1 VTAVLVTGATGQ
13 DGSYLCE
20 RLAEEGA
27 TVHAV
32 VEDADAAAALPWLAT
47 ATLHQV
53 DLRDSAAL
61 REVVLTTTPGE
72 VYNLAGLSS
81 VGRSWNEPVLT
92 AELNAVPVAVLLA
105 AVREVQ
111 QSSSVD
117 VRFVQASSAE
127 IFGDPPASPQDEGTP
142 VEPTNPY
149 GAAKAYAH
157 HMVAIYRSLGLHASS
172 VVLYNHE
179 SPRRPPQFVTR
190 KITAAVARIALG
202 HQEHVTLGTLAT
214 RRDWGWAPD
223 YVDGMVRAAR
233 HDEPLDVVLATGR
246 THTIGEFADA
256 ALHAAGVEPRPGLVR
271 VDAELAR
278 PTDATEQCG
287 DASLARTVLGWVP
300 SIGFEEIVR
309 RMVVADL
316 ALLADG
322 DAQ

>member
-1 VTAVLVTGATGQ
+1 MTLLQHRSLQ
-13 DGSYLCE
+13 DRANLGVGPE
-20 RLAEEGA
+20 RVWARIG
-27 TVHAV
+27 
-32 VEDADAAAALPWLAT
+32 ALPWP
-47 ATLHQV
+47 Q
-53 DLRDSAAL
+53 
-61 REVVLTTTPGE
+61 PG
-72 VYNLAGLSS
+72 
-81 VGRSWNEPVLT
+81 R
-92 AELNAVPVAVLLA
+92 
-105 AVREVQ
+105 
-111 QSSSVD
+111 
-117 VRFVQASSAE
+117 
-127 IFGDPPASPQDEGTP
+127 PQPNGIE
-142 VEPTNPY
+142 
-149 GAAKAYAH
+149 
-157 HMVAIYRSLGLHASS
+157 
-172 VVLYNHE
+172 
-179 SPRRPPQFVTR
+179 RPPQFVTR

-287 DASLARTVLGWVP
+287 DASLARTVLGWGP